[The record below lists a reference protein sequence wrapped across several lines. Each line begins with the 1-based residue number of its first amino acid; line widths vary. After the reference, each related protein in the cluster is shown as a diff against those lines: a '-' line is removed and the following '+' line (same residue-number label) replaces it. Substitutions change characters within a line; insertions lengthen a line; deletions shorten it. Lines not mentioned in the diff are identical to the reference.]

1 MFREKKERHWLIRGL
16 SKRLDDLRLVTV
28 DCNIFLFTVSPD
40 LSEPNNSMLDKK
52 KLETHGLFVMEAFI
66 IEEKTTQE
74 EMLGGF
80 HLGSSV
86 SQVLSKFF

>member
-1 MFREKKERHWLIRGL
+1 MLIRGL

-52 KLETHGLFVMEAFI
+52 KLETHGF
-66 IEEKTTQE
+66 
-74 EMLGGF
+74 
-80 HLGSSV
+80 SSWRLSSLKKRQRRRKCWVDSISDLV
-86 SQVLSKFF
+86 SLKFCRNFFNLSG